1 MAEKSNVAV
10 IGLGRFGSSIA
21 RSLYN
26 IGHDVLAI
34 DLDESKVHD
43 IMGQVTHSVAG
54 DGTNEGVL
62 RELGVEAYDAA
73 VVAIGSDIVA
83 SVMACVILQTIGISN
98 VVARANNET
107 HGNALHKLGVNR
119 IVHTEKEMGNRV
131 AHSLF
136 TPEVEQYVGL
146 TNDFGVN
153 VIRVPREWVEKPL
166 KEIGFSGPRGK
177 QSAVL
182 ALKRGKDVFL
192 SPDTDDHL
200 KSGDVIVV
208 AGKDD
213 HLSETLKN
221 DLSDK

>member
-62 RELGVEAYDAA
+62 RELGGEAYDAA

>member
-1 MAEKSNVAV
+1 MAQKSNVAV

-21 RSLYN
+21 TSLYN

-34 DLDESKVHD
+34 DMDESKVHE
-43 IMGQVTHSVAG
+43 IMGQVTHSVTG
-54 DGTNEGVL
+54 DGTDEGVL
-62 RELGVEAYDAA
+62 RELGIEAYDAA

-83 SVMACVILQTIGISN
+83 SVMSCVILQTIGISN
-98 VVARANNET
+98 VVARAHDET
-107 HGNALHKLGVNR
+107 HGNALERLGVNR
-119 IVHTEKEMGNRV
+119 IVHVESDMGNRV

-136 TPEVEQYVGL
+136 NPEVEQYVGL
-146 TNDFGVN
+146 TDDFGVN
-153 VIRVPREWVEKPL
+153 LIRVNKRWDKTPI

-182 ALKRGKDVFL
+182 ALKRGKDVFI
-192 SPDTDDHL
+192 SPDTDEHL

-213 HLSETLKN
+213 HLSDILKN
-221 DLSDK
+221 RTSDK

>member
-1 MAEKSNVAV
+1 MAQKSNVAV

-34 DLDESKVHD
+34 DMDESKVHD

-62 RELGVEAYDAA
+62 RELGVEDYDAA
-73 VVAIGSDIVA
+73 VVAIGSDLVA
-83 SVMACVILQTIGISN
+83 SVMACVILKTIGINN
-98 VVARANNET
+98 VVARAHDET
-107 HGNALHKLGVNR
+107 HGNALERLGVNR
-119 IVHTEKEMGNRV
+119 IVHVETEMGNRV

>member
-1 MAEKSNVAV
+1 MAQKSNVAV

-21 RSLYN
+21 KSLYN

-34 DLDESKVHD
+34 DKNESKVHE

-54 DGTNEGVL
+54 DGTDEGVL

-83 SVMACVILQTIGISN
+83 SVMSCVILRTIGISN
-98 VVARANNET
+98 IVARANNDN
-107 HGNALHKLGVNR
+107 HGNALHRLGVNR
-119 IVHTEKEMGNRV
+119 IVHVESDMGNRV

-136 TPEVEQYVGL
+136 NPEVEQYVGL
-146 TNDFGVN
+146 TDDFGVN
-153 VIRVPREWVEKPL
+153 LIRINKRWDEKPI

-182 ALKRGKDVFL
+182 ALKRGKDVFI
-192 SPDTDDHL
+192 SPDTDEHL

-213 HLSETLKN
+213 HLSDILKN
-221 DLSDK
+221 DTSDK

>member
-1 MAEKSNVAV
+1 
-10 IGLGRFGSSIA
+10 
-21 RSLYN
+21 
-26 IGHDVLAI
+26 
-34 DLDESKVHD
+34 
-43 IMGQVTHSVAG
+43 MGQVTHSVAG

-146 TNDFGVN
+146 TPDFGVN

>member
-1 MAEKSNVAV
+1 MAQKSNVAV

-34 DLDESKVHD
+34 DMNESKVHE
-43 IMGQVTHSVAG
+43 IMGQVTHSITG
-54 DGTNEGVL
+54 DGTDEGVL

-98 VVARANNET
+98 VVARAHDET
-107 HGNALHKLGVNR
+107 HGNALERLGVNR
-119 IVHTEKEMGNRV
+119 IVHVESDMGNRV

-136 TPEVEQYVGL
+136 NPEVEQYVGL
-146 TNDFGVN
+146 TDDFGVN
-153 VIRVPREWVEKPL
+153 LIRVNKRWDKTPI

-182 ALKRGKDVFL
+182 ALKRGKDVFI
-192 SPDTDDHL
+192 SPDTDEHL

-213 HLSETLKN
+213 HLSDILKN
-221 DLSDK
+221 RTSDK

>member
-1 MAEKSNVAV
+1 MAQKSNVAV

-146 TNDFGVN
+146 TPDFGVN
-153 VIRVPREWVEKPL
+153 VIRVPREWVEKPI
-166 KEIGFSGPRGK
+166 KGIGLSGPRGK
-177 QSAVL
+177 KSAVL

-192 SPDTDDHL
+192 SPDTDEHL

-213 HLSETLKN
+213 HLSDILKN
-221 DLSDK
+221 DTSNK

>member
-1 MAEKSNVAV
+1 MAQKSNVAV

-21 RSLYN
+21 TSLYN

-34 DLDESKVHD
+34 DMDESKVHE
-43 IMGQVTHSVAG
+43 IMGQVTHSVTG
-54 DGTNEGVL
+54 DGTDEGVL
-62 RELGVEAYDAA
+62 RELGIEAYDAA

-83 SVMACVILQTIGISN
+83 SVMSCVILQTIGISN
-98 VVARANNET
+98 VVARAHDET
-107 HGNALHKLGVNR
+107 HGNALERLGVNR
-119 IVHTEKEMGNRV
+119 IVHVESDMGNRV

-136 TPEVEQYVGL
+136 NPEVEQYVGL
-146 TNDFGVN
+146 TDDFGVN
-153 VIRVPREWVEKPL
+153 LIRVNKRWDKTPI

-182 ALKRGKDVFL
+182 ALKRGKDVFI
-192 SPDTDDHL
+192 SPDTDEHL

-213 HLSETLKN
+213 HLSDILKN
-221 DLSDK
+221 DTSNK

>member
-1 MAEKSNVAV
+1 MAQKSNVAV

-34 DLDESKVHD
+34 DMDEAKVHE

-83 SVMACVILQTIGISN
+83 SVMSCVILRTIGISN
-98 VVARANNET
+98 IVARANNDN
-107 HGNALHKLGVNR
+107 HGNALDRLGVNR
-119 IVHTEKEMGNRV
+119 IVHVESDMGNRV

-136 TPEVEQYVGL
+136 NPEVEQYVGL
-146 TNDFGVN
+146 TDDFGVN
-153 VIRVPREWVEKPL
+153 LIRVNKRWDKTPI

-182 ALKRGKDVFL
+182 ALKRGKDVFI
-192 SPDTDDHL
+192 SPDTDEHL

-213 HLSETLKN
+213 HLSDILKN
-221 DLSDK
+221 DTSNK

>member
-1 MAEKSNVAV
+1 MAQKSDVAV

-34 DLDESKVHD
+34 DMNESKVHE
-43 IMGQVTHSVAG
+43 IMGQVTHSIAG
-54 DGTNEGVL
+54 DGTDEGVL
-62 RELGVEAYDAA
+62 RELGIEAYDAA
-73 VVAIGSDIVA
+73 VVAIGSDLVA
-83 SVMACVILQTIGISN
+83 SVMSCVILRTIGISN
-98 VVARANNET
+98 IVARAHDET
-107 HGNALHKLGVNR
+107 HGNALERLGVNR
-119 IVHTEKEMGNRV
+119 IVNVEKDMGNRV

-136 TPEVEQYVGL
+136 NPEVEQYVGL

-153 VIRVPREWVEKPL
+153 LIRVNERWDKKPI

-182 ALKRGKDVFL
+182 ALKRGKDVFI
-192 SPDTDDHL
+192 SPDTDEHL

-213 HLSETLKN
+213 HLSDILKN
-221 DLSDK
+221 DTPDK

>member
-1 MAEKSNVAV
+1 MAQKSNVAV

-34 DLDESKVHD
+34 DMDEPKVHD

-62 RELGVEAYDAA
+62 RELGIEDYDAA
-73 VVAIGSDIVA
+73 VVAIGSDLVA
-83 SVMACVILQTIGISN
+83 SVMACVILKTIGIAN
-98 VVARANNET
+98 IVARAHDET
-107 HGNALHKLGVNR
+107 HGNALERLGVNR
-119 IVHTEKEMGNRV
+119 IVHVETEMGNKV

-153 VIRVPREWVEKPL
+153 VIRVPKDWVEKPL
-166 KEIGFSGPRGK
+166 KEIGFTGARGK

-182 ALKRGKDVFL
+182 ALKRGI
-192 SPDTDDHL
+192 P
-200 KSGDVIVV
+200 
-208 AGKDD
+208 
-213 HLSETLKN
+213 
-221 DLSDK
+221 

>member
-1 MAEKSNVAV
+1 MAQKSNVAV

-34 DLDESKVHD
+34 DMNESKVHE
-43 IMGQVTHSVAG
+43 IMGQVTHSITG
-54 DGTNEGVL
+54 DGTDEGVL
-62 RELGVEAYDAA
+62 RELGIEAYDAA

-83 SVMACVILQTIGISN
+83 SVMSCVILQTIGISN
-98 VVARANNET
+98 VVARAHDET
-107 HGNALHKLGVNR
+107 HGNALERLGVNR
-119 IVHTEKEMGNRV
+119 IVHVESDMGNRV

-136 TPEVEQYVGL
+136 NPEVEQYVGL
-146 TNDFGVN
+146 TDDFGVN
-153 VIRVPREWVEKPL
+153 LIRVNKRWDKTPI

-182 ALKRGKDVFL
+182 ALKRGKDVFI
-192 SPDTDDHL
+192 SPDTDEHL

-213 HLSETLKN
+213 HLSDILKN
-221 DLSDK
+221 RTPDK

>member
-1 MAEKSNVAV
+1 MAQKSNVAV

-21 RSLYN
+21 TSLYN

-34 DLDESKVHD
+34 DMNESKVHE
-43 IMGQVTHSVAG
+43 IMGQVTHSITG
-54 DGTNEGVL
+54 DGTDEGVL
-62 RELGVEAYDAA
+62 RELGIEAYDAA

-98 VVARANNET
+98 VVARAHDET
-107 HGNALHKLGVNR
+107 HGNALERLGVNR
-119 IVHTEKEMGNRV
+119 IVHVETEMGNRV

-136 TPEVEQYVGL
+136 NPEVEQYVGL

-153 VIRVPREWVEKPL
+153 LIRVNKRWDKTPI

-177 QSAVL
+177 KSAVL

-192 SPDTDDHL
+192 SPDTDEHL

-213 HLSETLKN
+213 HLSDILKN
-221 DLSDK
+221 DTSNK

>member
-1 MAEKSNVAV
+1 MAQKSNVAV

-21 RSLYN
+21 TSLYN

-34 DLDESKVHD
+34 DMDESKVHE
-43 IMGQVTHSVAG
+43 IMGQVTHSVTG
-54 DGTNEGVL
+54 DGTDEGVL

-98 VVARANNET
+98 VVARANNEI

-177 QSAVL
+177 QSV
-182 ALKRGKDVFL
+182 
-192 SPDTDDHL
+192 SYTHL
-200 KSGDVIVV
+200 
-208 AGKDD
+208 
-213 HLSETLKN
+213 TLPTTPYV
-221 DLSDK
+221 

>member
-1 MAEKSNVAV
+1 MAQKSNVAV

-34 DLDESKVHD
+34 DMNESKVHE
-43 IMGQVTHSVAG
+43 IMGQVTHSIAG
-54 DGTNEGVL
+54 DGTDEGVL
-62 RELGVEAYDAA
+62 RELGIEAYDAA
-73 VVAIGSDIVA
+73 VVAIGSDLVA
-83 SVMACVILQTIGISN
+83 SVMSCVILRTIGISN
-98 VVARANNET
+98 IVARAHDET
-107 HGNALHKLGVNR
+107 HGNALERLGVNR
-119 IVHTEKEMGNRV
+119 IVNVEKDMGNRV

-136 TPEVEQYVGL
+136 NPEVEQYVGL

-153 VIRVPREWVEKPL
+153 LIRVNERWDKKPI

-182 ALKRGKDVFL
+182 ALKRGKDVFI
-192 SPDTDDHL
+192 SPDTDEHL

-213 HLSETLKN
+213 HLSDILKN
-221 DLSDK
+221 DTPDK

>member
-1 MAEKSNVAV
+1 MAQKSNVAV

-34 DLDESKVHD
+34 DMNESKVHE
-43 IMGQVTHSVAG
+43 IMGQVTHSITG
-54 DGTNEGVL
+54 DGTDEGVL
-62 RELGVEAYDAA
+62 RELGIEAYDAA

-83 SVMACVILQTIGISN
+83 SVMSCVILQTIGISN
-98 VVARANNET
+98 VVARAHDET
-107 HGNALHKLGVNR
+107 HGNALERLGVNR
-119 IVHTEKEMGNRV
+119 IVHVESDMGNRV

-136 TPEVEQYVGL
+136 NPEVEQYVGL
-146 TNDFGVN
+146 TDDFGVN
-153 VIRVPREWVEKPL
+153 LIRVNKRWDKTPI

-182 ALKRGKDVFL
+182 ALKRGKDVFI
-192 SPDTDDHL
+192 SPDTDEHL

-213 HLSETLKN
+213 HLSDILKN
-221 DLSDK
+221 RTSDK

>member
-146 TNDFGVN
+146 TPDFGVN
-153 VIRVPREWVEKPL
+153 VIRVPREGVEKPL

>member
-136 TPEVEQYVGL
+136 TP
-146 TNDFGVN
+146 
-153 VIRVPREWVEKPL
+153 
-166 KEIGFSGPRGK
+166 
-177 QSAVL
+177 
-182 ALKRGKDVFL
+182 
-192 SPDTDDHL
+192 
-200 KSGDVIVV
+200 
-208 AGKDD
+208 
-213 HLSETLKN
+213 
-221 DLSDK
+221 